1 MLAKLVV
8 LVGLV
13 VLVWKAYQWGA
24 MAQRRKMAGGA
35 VGGAPTARAPGAAAP
50 RAPEPAAEDL
60 HACAICG
67 AYVARNSTPCG
78 KPECPQRR

>member
-24 MAQRRKMAGGA
+24 LAQRRKMAGGA
-35 VGGAPTARAPGAAAP
+35 PAARAPGATSAP
-50 RAPEPAAEDL
+50 RAREPAAEDL

-67 AYVARNSTPCG
+67 AYVARGSTPCG

>member
-8 LVGLV
+8 LVGLI

-24 MAQRRKMAGGA
+24 AAQHRKTAAGPA
-35 VGGAPTARAPGAAAP
+35 APTRSRAAGPAP
-50 RAPEPAAEDL
+50 RPEPVAEDL

>member
-8 LVGLV
+8 LIGLI

-24 MAQRRKMAGGA
+24 AAQRRRMATGPSPSPS
-35 VGGAPTARAPGAAAP
+35 VRRQPGPAP
-50 RAPEPAAEDL
+50 RAPEPVAEDL
-60 HACAICG
+60 RACAVCG
-67 AYVARNSTPCG
+67 AYVARASTPCG

>member
-24 MAQRRKMAGGA
+24 LAQRRKTAAGA
-35 VGGAPTARAPGAAAP
+35 PATSRPRGGAPRAS
-50 RAPEPAAEDL
+50 EPAAEDL
-60 HACAICG
+60 HACGICG
-67 AYVARNSTPCG
+67 AYVARASTPCG

>member
-24 MAQRRKMAGGA
+24 LAQRRKMAGGA
-35 VGGAPTARAPGAAAP
+35 PAASRPGGRAP
-50 RAPEPAAEDL
+50 RATEPAAEDL

-67 AYVARNSTPCG
+67 AYVARGSTPCG